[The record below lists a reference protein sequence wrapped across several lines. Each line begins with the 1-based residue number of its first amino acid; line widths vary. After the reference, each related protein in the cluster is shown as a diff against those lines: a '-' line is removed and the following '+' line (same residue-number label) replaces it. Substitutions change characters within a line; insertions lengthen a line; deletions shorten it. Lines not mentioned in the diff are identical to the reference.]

1 VPYPPEPCDPKLVVE
16 YGCAENTELI
26 AGMAVLI
33 GPGNEGPPLEDMVPL
48 GLLRNLG
55 GCVRD
60 VKEDKLGGPIRPR
73 LLLVRC
79 DHGLS
84 LIARLA
90 SLTVLCSG
98 RISCLTSPLRSLC
111 SLPCWVY
118 AAASSCQ
125 AWNKTESVC
134 FSRNITKRNG
144 TRIYV
149 L

>member
-1 VPYPPEPCDPKLVVE
+1 
-16 YGCAENTELI
+16 
-26 AGMAVLI
+26 M
-33 GPGNEGPPLEDMVPL
+33 GPGNEGPPDMGAL
-48 GLLRNLG
+48 CRNRG

-60 VKEDKLGGPIRPR
+60 VNEEEDKLGGGPIAPR

-90 SLTVLCSG
+90 SLTVLCNG
-98 RISCLTSPLRSLC
+98 RMSCFTSPLSSLC

-125 AWNKTESVC
+125 A
-134 FSRNITKRNG
+134 
-144 TRIYV
+144 
-149 L
+149 